1 MTDKND
7 LPIITD
13 ENEKEYWIEYQKTK
27 SPKIKEAL
35 IIKYKPWIE
44 YAVHRMNISITNINI
59 IFGDFVG
66 YGYNGLID
74 AIERYN
80 PNKGIKF
87 KSYAL
92 WRIHGSII
100 DRYKN
105 EIEIWRRSTPRI
117 EESSILKAVE
127 KLSEEERQAIKLYY
141 YEKLE
146 LEEIGIK
153 MKISK
158 EMVGQIINKAIE
170 NLRKMFNENNENEDK

>member
-13 ENEKEYWIEYQKTK
+13 ENEKEYLIEYQKTK

-35 IIKYKPWIE
+35 IIKYKPLVE
-44 YAVHRMNISITNINI
+44 YVVNRMNISIKNIDI
-59 IFGDFVG
+59 ICRDFVG

-100 DRYKN
+100 DGYQ
-105 EIEIWRRSTPRI
+105 IASVSRSTRQI
-117 EESSILKAVE
+117 DEASILKAVE

-141 YEKLE
+141 YKKLE

>member
-13 ENEKEYWIEYQKTK
+13 ENEKEYLIEYQKTK

-59 IFGDFVG
+59 IFEDFAG

-80 PNKGIKF
+80 PNKNIKF
-87 KSYAL
+87 KSFAL
-92 WRIHGSII
+92 CRIHGSILDGYQI
-100 DRYKN
+100 AS
-105 EIEIWRRSTPRI
+105 ILPRSTPPI
-117 EESSILKAVE
+117 DEASILKAIE

-146 LEEIGIK
+146 LEEVGIK

-158 EMVGQIINKAIE
+158 EMVEQIINKAIE